1 MVTIDNA
8 TTPEECFKC
17 NFFEHEG
24 VLYSDPRFYLNAK
37 CKRIGQSIGQD
48 ITKSKRYPYI
58 DGNYAIMEGE
68 RWSQCPLG
76 ERTAKIIIKHFDSGE
91 IRFECSACGF
101 EERIFVPKQ
110 VPTRACQ
117 SWVSQELHRYVRER
131 NYCPHCGIKI
141 VEQQIKVNEYEGKTR
156 PEAPE
161 SQKTAQV

>member
-17 NFFEHEG
+17 SFFEHEG

-68 RWSQCPLG
+68 RWSHCPLG
-76 ERTAKIIIKHFDSGE
+76 ERNENAGKTAKIIMDNYELVYYPEE
-91 IRFECSACGF
+91 IAKIAATIPYGYNDVLRFIMVLENLGYKLCK
-101 EERIFVPKQ
+101 EKQ
-110 VPTRACQ
+110 
-117 SWVSQELHRYVRER
+117 
-131 NYCPHCGIKI
+131 NYDF
-141 VEQQIKVNEYEGKTR
+141 
-156 PEAPE
+156 
-161 SQKTAQV
+161 